1 MKNREE
7 AKGLSLIVKEL
18 GKGERMG
25 KGGSG
30 SKAGE
35 IEVLV
40 GPCW

>member
-1 MKNREE
+1 MKNLEE
-7 AKGLSLIVKEL
+7 PKRLSLIVKEL

-35 IEVLV
+35 SEFLV
-40 GPCW
+40 GPHW